1 MDWNGWKTRCTR
13 EGTVRKN
20 RDHPLAPP
28 AAALPGLA
36 LHSGARLIE
45 INAEAT
51 PLTPYAEAA
60 VRGAAGEILPIIERA
75 LGSRGE

>member
-1 MDWNGWKTRCTR
+1 V
-13 EGTVRKN
+13 GTSALV
-20 RDHPLAPP
+20 HP
-28 AAALPGLA
+28 AAGLPILA

-45 INAEAT
+45 INPEAT

-60 VRGAAGEILPIIERA
+60 VRGASGEILPIIERA